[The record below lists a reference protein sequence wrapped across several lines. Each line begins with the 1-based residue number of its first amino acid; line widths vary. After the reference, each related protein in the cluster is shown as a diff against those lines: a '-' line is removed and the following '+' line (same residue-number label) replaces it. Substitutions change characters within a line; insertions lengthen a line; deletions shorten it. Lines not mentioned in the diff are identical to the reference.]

1 MKKLGN
7 SLILISPLRTYNLKR
22 SSSKQIQDLALHEKA
37 KVGILRC
44 RKVWVKEDYVMMPIE
59 GESRSPRN

>member
-7 SLILISPLRTYNLKR
+7 SLILISPLLTYNLKR
-22 SSSKQIQDLALHEKA
+22 SYTSEQIQNLAQHEKA

-44 RKVWVKEDYVMMPIE
+44 RKV
-59 GESRSPRN
+59 